1 MSDFFDDL
9 GKALRRAAD
18 SVTTEVSVAAQEQRL
33 KEAYHALGRLHYE
46 AVQTGKTPQ
55 GEDFDAQMAKIRAM
69 IANIHETRRS
79 QTVTDSDF
87 A

>member
-9 GKALRRAAD
+9 SKAFRKAAD
-18 SVTTEVSVAAQEQRL
+18 SVTAEVSVAAQEQRL
-33 KEAYHALGRLHYE
+33 KEAYQALGRLYYE
-46 AVQTGKTPQ
+46 AVQAGKEPQ
-55 GEDFDAQMAKIRAM
+55 GEDFDAQMSRIRAL

-79 QTVTDSDF
+79 QNVTDSDF